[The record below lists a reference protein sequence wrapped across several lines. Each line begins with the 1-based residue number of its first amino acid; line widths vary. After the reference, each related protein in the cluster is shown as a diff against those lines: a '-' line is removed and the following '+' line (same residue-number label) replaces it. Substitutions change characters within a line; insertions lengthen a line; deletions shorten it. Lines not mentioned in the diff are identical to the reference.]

1 MPQVNEAECNSVSCF
16 ENDESPK
23 LVGGAQLF
31 SATVLVAAIV
41 KPLSSMISG
50 YSVQTRFL
58 SFFLLLLWIEVVRVT
73 SEIDSSTGQD
83 KPIVP
88 KHMRAW
94 KRASFPLFASIC
106 FVCYREDKR
115 EPSVSHKAK
124 H

>member
-1 MPQVNEAECNSVSCF
+1 MPQVNEAEYNSDPCF

-23 LVGGAQLF
+23 LVGGAVFLKAPDS
-31 SATVLVAAIV
+31 SATVFVAAIV

-58 SFFLLLLWIEVVRVT
+58 SFFLLLLWIEVVFVT
-73 SEIDSSTGQD
+73 LEIDSSIGKD

-94 KRASFPLFASIC
+94 KRANFPLFAS
-106 FVCYREDKR
+106 V
-115 EPSVSHKAK
+115 
-124 H
+124 